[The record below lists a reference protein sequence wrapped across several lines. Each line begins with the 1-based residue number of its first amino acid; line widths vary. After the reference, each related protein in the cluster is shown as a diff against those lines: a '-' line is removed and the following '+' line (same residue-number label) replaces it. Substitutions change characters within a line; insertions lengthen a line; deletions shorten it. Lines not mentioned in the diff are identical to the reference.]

1 MIGHKLRGPMKP
13 RSKFIVGAF
22 VITVSVGFLMASGV
36 KETGVYF
43 VTPVE
48 LAEKVAADTSLYSV
62 GIRMGARVVSGT
74 ISRDVATQTVSFDV
88 TDGTQTYPV
97 VYRGLPPDTFDDDA
111 DVMVEGRLSRDGVFH
126 ATSLL
131 AKCGSRYEAQPTA

>member
-1 MIGHKLRGPMKP
+1 MKP

-88 TDGTQTYPV
+88 TDGTQSYPV

-111 DVMVEGRLSRDGVFH
+111 DVVVEGRLSRDGVFH
-126 ATSLL
+126 ATTLL

>member
-1 MIGHKLRGPMKP
+1 MKP
-13 RSKFIVGAF
+13 RSKFIIGAL
-22 VITVSVGFLMASGV
+22 VITTSVGFLMASGV

-48 LAEKVAADTSLYSV
+48 LAEKVAADSSLHDV
-62 GIRMGARVVSGT
+62 GIRMGARVVSGS
-74 ISRDVATQTVSFDV
+74 IRRDMATNTVSFDV
-88 TDGTQTYPV
+88 TDGSFTYPV

-111 DVMVEGRLSRDGVFH
+111 EVVVEGRLARDGVFH

>member
-1 MIGHKLRGPMKP
+1 MKP
-13 RSKFIVGAF
+13 RTKFIVGAF
-22 VITVSVGFLMASGV
+22 VIMTSVGFLMASGV

-88 TDGTQTYPV
+88 TDGTQSYPV

-111 DVMVEGRLSRDGVFH
+111 DVVVEGRLSRDGVFH
-126 ATSLL
+126 ATTLL